1 LALFSNSIVPFSLKN
16 EKAVPFYKDGN
27 VTFNF
32 TLIKFGALNPRDYIE
47 SNELELFPFIPL
59 MNEGIKY
66 VDDVEKKIY
75 SGKIDKDKKAD
86 LLKHKMGLIQEIQ
99 EEIIGIHLREKM
111 NMIYDKNIVILKKVM
126 TI

>member
-1 LALFSNSIVPFSLKN
+1 
-16 EKAVPFYKDGN
+16 
-27 VTFNF
+27 
-32 TLIKFGALNPRDYIE
+32 
-47 SNELELFPFIPL
+47 